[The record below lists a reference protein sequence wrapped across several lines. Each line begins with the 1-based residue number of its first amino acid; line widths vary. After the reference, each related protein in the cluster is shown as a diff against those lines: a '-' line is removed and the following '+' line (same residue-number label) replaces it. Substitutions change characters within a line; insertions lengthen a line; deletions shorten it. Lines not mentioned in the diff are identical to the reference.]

1 MDFIRKRG
9 GTVPL
14 PGLPV
19 RGVEGGERLGTGAQL
34 GLAELVERRLDG
46 VEQLVHV
53 AGIGLDIEQAGDEA
67 AVVAEKE
74 QAGGGDLVDMPL
86 PAERDAGTLL
96 SWLG

>member
-1 MDFIRKRG
+1 MEF
-9 GTVPL
+9 V
-14 PGLPV
+14 
-19 RGVEGGERLGTGAQL
+19 
-34 GLAELVERRLDG
+34 
-46 VEQLVHV
+46 
-53 AGIGLDIEQAGDEA
+53 IGLTAEGWSEADILGNYSEVTDDDIISPVMVGAAADVDRRAGDEA